1 MENIDKIDILKKKK
15 IDILFWF
22 IFINQ
27 FNGMKTQSVKY
38 VFNYCFLTAVT

>member
-1 MENIDKIDILKKKK
+1 MENIDKIDILKKK
-15 IDILFWF
+15 DILFWF

-38 VFNYCFLTAVT
+38 VFNYCFLIAVT